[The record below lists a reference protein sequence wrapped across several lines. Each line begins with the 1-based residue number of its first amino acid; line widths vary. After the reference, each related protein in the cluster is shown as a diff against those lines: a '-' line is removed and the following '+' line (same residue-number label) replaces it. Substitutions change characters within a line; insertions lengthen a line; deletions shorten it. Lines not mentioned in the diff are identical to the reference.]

1 MRLIDLPRT
10 TSFRLALL
18 FVVLFGLASLTLFG
32 FLYCQT
38 KGFLIEST
46 DAWLRREMQGTAN
59 LDSLERMHRLNT
71 HAAFDPELERPF
83 AVFAA
88 DGTRLAGSPIPVPP
102 GTVPLDRPFDFTIED
117 GARKLR
123 LRSIG
128 HRLTSGDLIVVAQ
141 DMHDVREFNEVL
153 VNAILW
159 GGIVTAGLGL
169 AGAAI
174 IGAGAVRR
182 IDAVTL
188 AIQRIVTGDLSGRL
202 PGRGTSDDLDR
213 LVHVVNGM
221 LDDIERL
228 MHEVKGVSD
237 NIAHDLRTPLTRML
251 AGLERARRR
260 ASTAEEYAEAVEE
273 AIIEMKGVLKTFTA
287 MLRISEVEDGARRS
301 GFTIVN
307 LSQVVADATDFYEP
321 LAEAKRLTLSVASE
335 GGPACEMPGDPSLL
349 FEAIGNLLD
358 NAIKFTPEDGR
369 VVVRTFRTDDGLGVS
384 VSDTGP
390 GIPPEER
397 EAVLR
402 RFHRTEKSRHT
413 PGNGLGL
420 SLVAAIARLHGM
432 HLAIGEATPGC
443 CVTLLHRPAENV
455 SQSASVGG
463 RG

>member
-1 MRLIDLPRT
+1 MRLIDLHRT

-18 FVVLFGLASLTLFG
+18 FVVLFGLASLALFG
-32 FLYCQT
+32 FLYLQT
-38 KGFLIEST
+38 KGFLIGST
-46 DAWLRREMQGTAN
+46 DAWLRREMQGMVNT
-59 LDSLERMHRLNT
+59 DSVERMHRLNA
-71 HAAFDPELERPF
+71 HAALDSELERPF

-88 DGTRLAGSPIPVPP
+88 DGRRLAGSPIQVPP
-102 GTVPLDRPFDFTIED
+102 GTLPLDRPFDFTLED
-117 GARKLR
+117 GARKIR
-123 LRSIG
+123 LRSIE

-188 AIQRIVTGDLSGRL
+188 AIQRIVTGDLSRRL
-202 PGRGTSDDLDR
+202 PSSGTSDDLDR
-213 LVHVVNGM
+213 LVNVVNGM

-228 MHEVKGVSD
+228 VHEVKGVSD

-251 AGLERARRR
+251 AGLERVRRR
-260 ASTAEEYAEAVEE
+260 ASTAEEYADAVEE
-273 AIIEMKGVLKTFTA
+273 AIVEMKSVLKTFTA

-301 GFTIVN
+301 GFTIVD
-307 LSQVVADATDFYEP
+307 LSQIVTDATDFYEP
-321 LAEAKRLTLSVASE
+321 LAEAKRLTLSVEYE
-335 GGPACEMPGDPSLL
+335 GGAPCEMPGDPSLL

-369 VVVRTFRTDDGLGVS
+369 VVVRTFRTDNCLGVS

-390 GIPPEER
+390 GIPSEER
-397 EAVLR
+397 EAGWR
-402 RFHRTEKSRHT
+402 RCHRTEKSRNT

-432 HLAIGEATPGC
+432 HLAISEAMPGC
-443 CVTLLHRPAENV
+443 CVTLLHRPTIGA
-455 SQSASVGG
+455 AGYAA
-463 RG
+463 